1 MKNAPNAN
9 ALKNKGKN
17 KMPSKDEPELQSLS
31 KYASH
36 NVKRSFG
43 SVAEFEMVQ
52 YMAIIEDNMYENSL
66 ILQRQMSSTRS
77 RFPAFPVVI
86 LLSRSQ
92 YLGRMTLRYLQ
103 SPLNLVSMRLS

>member
-17 KMPSKDEPELQSLS
+17 KMPSKEQPELQSLS

-66 ILQRQMSSTRS
+66 IREYFNDKYQALGLDFQHFRS
-77 RFPAFPVVI
+77 LFCCRGHSI
-86 LLSRSQ
+86 
-92 YLGRMTLRYLQ
+92 
-103 SPLNLVSMRLS
+103 